1 MKTINNDLIR
11 SFNPCYDPSEKNI
24 PDDETLTVVEAVA
37 KYRST
42 VPAKDIVWVLCRNE
56 FLTDKDLRLFAVW
69 CAREALKLDANPDTR
84 SINAC
89 NVAERFANGEATS
102 EELAAAGAAAGAA
115 ARAAARATARAA
127 SRDAAW
133 AAAWEAA
140 WAASR
145 AASRDAAWAAAWEAA
160 WAASRAA
167 RAAWAA
173 QIDKLLTYFV

>member
-24 PDDETLTVVEAVA
+24 PDGETLTVIDAVA

-69 CAREALKLDANPDTR
+69 CAREALKLDANPDER

-89 NVAERFANGEATS
+89 NIAERYANGEATS
-102 EELAAAGAAAGAA
+102 EELAAAGAAA
-115 ARAAARATARAA
+115 
-127 SRDAAW
+127 
-133 AAAWEAA
+133 
-140 WAASR
+140 
-145 AASRDAAWAAAWEAA
+145 WEAA

-167 RAAWAA
+167 RAARDAWAAAGAAGAAAGAARAAAWAAARTASRDAARTAAWEARAAWDA